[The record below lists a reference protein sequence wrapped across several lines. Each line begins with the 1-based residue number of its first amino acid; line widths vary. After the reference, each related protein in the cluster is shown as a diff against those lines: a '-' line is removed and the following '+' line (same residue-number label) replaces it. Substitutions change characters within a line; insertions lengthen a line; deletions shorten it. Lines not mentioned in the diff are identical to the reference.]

1 MRILV
6 VDDSSIIRRKAAEIL
21 EQAGHECDLAE
32 NGLEGIK
39 MALSN
44 TYDAILTDIVMPV
57 LDGLKLILRLRA
69 SAKTREVPILVLTSR
84 SDSDTVL
91 QARELGVDGY
101 LLKPLDPGT
110 LLQRLTT
117 LRRRPTDQTG

>member
-6 VDDSSIIRRKAAEIL
+6 VDDSSVIRRKAAEIL

-69 SAKTREVPILVLTSR
+69 GAKTREVPILVLTSR

-101 LLKPLDPGT
+101 LLKPLDPDT